1 MNPQTPSQGN
11 PEAREPLQNLDPG
24 GAPEPPPESD
34 DSPPPEGEAE
44 VSLPP
49 RRVNWAQVAFLVLG
63 SVAFLYFA
71 RPVLLPLV
79 LALMCATA
87 LRPIVRWLTAIKL
100 PTPLAAAIVFCL
112 LLALGAFGLG
122 QIERPAAQWIND
134 APQHLTVIRQRF
146 LRLFPKALH
155 ISEAVDAMTQVVKIP
170 PSKKGQDNVPVVEVR
185 EPPRGAGS
193 ILNWT
198 GTLLGGLLEVLVL
211 TYLLLAAGDL
221 FLQKIVRVTPTLRG
235 KIQAV
240 EITKEIQHGISLY
253 LFSISII
260 NVAIGTLLAIAFSLL
275 NVPNAIM
282 WGVMAAVLN
291 FVPYF
296 GPICGVILL
305 AAVGLLTFDNPI
317 QGLLPPGIYLCLHL
331 VESNVITPILLG
343 KRFTLNPVAIF
354 VSLMIWLWLWGV
366 PGALLAVP
374 ILVSVKVV
382 CDRIPAFGYLGELI
396 GR

>member
-1 MNPQTPSQGN
+1 MDESLQKLD
-11 PEAREPLQNLDPG
+11 PEAGTPDPSVAHDG
-24 GAPEPPPESD
+24 
-34 DSPPPEGEAE
+34 PEGAEAPA
-44 VSLPP
+44 LPP
-49 RRVNWAQVAFLVLG
+49 RRVNWAQVTILILG

-71 RPVLLPLV
+71 RPVLLPVV
-79 LALMCATA
+79 LAWMCATA
-87 LRPIVRWLTAIKL
+87 LRPFVRWLTLIKFS
-100 PTPLAAAIVFCL
+100 TPVAAAVVFCL
-112 LLALGAFGLG
+112 LLTLMGVGVV

-134 APQHLTVIRQRF
+134 APQHMTVIRQRF

-155 ISEAVDAMTQVVKIP
+155 LSEAADAMTQIATPAPGAKN
-170 PSKKGQDNVPVVEVR
+170 QENVPVVEVR
-185 EPPRGAGS
+185 EPHRGAGP

-198 GTLLGGLLEVLVL
+198 GTLLAGLLEVLVL

-240 EITKEIQHGISLY
+240 EISNEIQQGISLY

-260 NVAIGTLLAIAFSLL
+260 NVVLGTLLAAAFSLL
-275 NVPNAIM
+275 GVPNGIM
-282 WGVMAAVLN
+282 WGVLAAVLN

-305 AAVGLLTFDNPI
+305 AAVGLLTFDSPI
-317 QGLLPPGIYLCLHL
+317 HGLLPPGIYLLLHL
-331 VESNVITPILLG
+331 VESNFVTPILLG
-343 KRFTLNPVAIF
+343 RRFTLNPVAIF
-354 VSLMIWLWLWGV
+354 VSLIFWLWLWGV

-374 ILVSVKVV
+374 VLVSIKVM
-382 CDRIPAFGYLGELI
+382 CDHIPALSYFGELI